1 MGNTR
6 LEARGG
12 RKKFGAFAWGKKGP
26 RVSHLAEEFA
36 AVGSL
41 DLTLW
46 SPSLLLYKGLVVGDL
61 MMSDVV
67 VMDGDWEGMVVDFEV
82 EDRSSILP

>member
-1 MGNTR
+1 M
-6 LEARGG
+6 
-12 RKKFGAFAWGKKGP
+12 
-26 RVSHLAEEFA
+26 SHLAEEFK

-61 MMSDVV
+61 VMSGVV
-67 VMDGDWEGMVVDFEV
+67 VIDGEWEGMVDFEV

>member
-1 MGNTR
+1 VGEKS
-6 LEARGG
+6 LGLLLG
-12 RKKFGAFAWGKKGP
+12 GKKGP
-26 RVSHLAEEFA
+26 CVSHLAEEFA